1 MPSRILAAMPTPPIS
16 LDAAASLLIDQ
27 RRDIDRDLAERLVL
41 IGDDDLSR
49 LSRGRPAAAT
59 ASPHP

>member
-1 MPSRILAAMPTPPIS
+1 MPTVGAG
-16 LDAAASLLIDQ
+16 LDAAAALLDEQ
-27 RRDIDRDLAERLVL
+27 GRDIDRDLAERLVL